1 MALDHPKM
9 RRIVDKYWR
18 VPGRSL
24 TRQWDG
30 NEATLQAYFDEQG
43 VSNATASEVIA
54 KEGAYDTFLAAVVAN
69 RDWEA
74 EIAATDSAMP
84 RPVEDVIGTMSDTQK
99 GKLPQYTQD
108 AYAAKLVTRS
118 ERPDG

>member
-54 KEGAYDTFLAAVVAN
+54 KEGDYDTFLAAVRASEA
-69 RDWEA
+69 WKA
-74 EIAATDSAMP
+74 EIAVTDAVIP
-84 RPVEDVIGTMSDTQK
+84 RSVEDVISTMSDTQR
-99 GKLPQYTQD
+99 GKLPTYMK
-108 AYAAKLVTRS
+108 AASAAKVTLRG
-118 ERPDG
+118 EKP

>member
-43 VSNATASEVIA
+43 VDNVTASTVIA
-54 KEGAYDTFLAAVVAN
+54 KEGDYDTWLTSVRASEA
-69 RDWEA
+69 WKA
-74 EIAATDSAMP
+74 EIAATDATMP
-84 RPVEDVIGTMSDTQK
+84 RPVEDVIGTMSDDQRAA
-99 GKLPQYTQD
+99 LPAYTKD
-108 AYAAKLVTRS
+108 AYAAKVTLRG
-118 ERPDG
+118 EKP

>member
-1 MALDHPKM
+1 MDHPKM

-43 VSNATASEVIA
+43 VSNVTASEVIA
-54 KEGAYDTFLAAVVAN
+54 KEGDYDTFLAAVVAN
-69 RDWEA
+69 REWEA
-74 EIAATDSAMP
+74 EIAATDAAMP
-84 RPVEDVIGTMSDTQK
+84 RPVEDVIGTMSDEQRAA
-99 GKLPQYTQD
+99 LPSYTRD
-108 AYAAKLVTRS
+108 AYAAKVTLRG
-118 ERPDG
+118 EKP

>member
-24 TRQWDG
+24 TSQWDG

-43 VSNATASEVIA
+43 VSNVTASAVIA
-54 KEGAYDTFLAAVVAN
+54 KEGDYDTFLAAVRASEA
-69 RDWEA
+69 WKA
-74 EIAATDSAMP
+74 EIAVTDAVIP
-84 RPVEDVIGTMSDTQK
+84 RSVEDVISTMSDTQK
-99 GKLPQYTQD
+99 AKLPAYTRD

>member
-1 MALDHPKM
+1 MALNHPKM

-54 KEGAYDTFLAAVVAN
+54 KESDYDTWLTSVRASEAWKARMASFVMTRVEEEVISNLTAEQKAA
-69 RDWEA
+69 
-74 EIAATDSAMP
+74 
-84 RPVEDVIGTMSDTQK
+84 
-99 GKLPQYTQD
+99 LPQYTRDQH
-108 AYAAKLVTRS
+108 AQKLVARG
-118 ERPDG
+118 EKP